1 MKNYFLLEVGVE
13 ELPSRFV
20 ESTLTQI
27 KENLEKSLKENRVEF
42 ENIEKYGTPR
52 RLTFVINNICD
63 KQSDLEEELKGP
75 SKKISVDADGNFTKP
90 ALGFMKSKG
99 LDEANVYFK
108 QVGKDEY
115 LFGTLKQ
122 EGQATS
128 EVLKEIVPAAIK
140 GVTFPKAMRWGGK
153 NMRFARPIRW
163 MVALLNDEVL
173 PINLEGIV
181 ASNITRGHRF
191 LGRNQIEVFSIEDY
205 FKQLSKN
212 SVVLDQNVR
221 KEAIKAQAEE
231 VAKSLGGEVEIED
244 DLLEEITYLVEYP
257 TAFYGEFNADYV
269 KLPKEV
275 VTTPMKY
282 LWCSFIGVVTTSMKY
297 LWCSFIEVVTT
308 PMKEHQ
314 RYFPVSKDGK
324 LLPYFIAVR
333 NGDKNGIE
341 TVKAGNEKVLE
352 ARLADALFFYDEDIK
367 KPLESFVEN
376 LKTVVFQAKLGTV
389 YDKTLRIEKLASD
402 IINNLDEKEALN
414 DTLRAAKLCKADLV
428 TNMVF
433 EFTEL
438 QGVMGREYAKVSGE
452 NDDVAQAIF
461 EHYLPRFAGD
471 ILPQT
476 KAGIALSIADK
487 LDSIAGFF
495 AIGIK
500 PSGSQDP
507 YALRRQALGILSIL
521 LDQKLDINLEQLI
534 SDALDNYSH
543 LAFDKAEV
551 TSQIMDFFIERIK
564 NLFKDLGIRYDVIDA
579 VLSSNLNSI
588 SDIHTR
594 AVELN
599 NWLQKE
605 ELVEMLTAFNR
616 VSTLAQ
622 KAESDR
628 VEESLLKEDAEI
640 KLNAGFKEIKAQVE
654 GFLANKEYNKA
665 LDAFASI
672 KPLVDNLFDNVMI
685 MDKDEAVKEN
695 RLGLL
700 KQIYDTMLT
709 ICDLSKIVYK

>member
-275 VTTPMKY
+275 VTTPM
-282 LWCSFIGVVTTSMKY
+282 
-297 LWCSFIEVVTT
+297 
-308 PMKEHQ
+308 
-314 RYFPVSKDGK
+314 
-324 LLPYFIAVR
+324 
-333 NGDKNGIE
+333 
-341 TVKAGNEKVLE
+341 
-352 ARLADALFFYDEDIK
+352 
-367 KPLESFVEN
+367 
-376 LKTVVFQAKLGTV
+376 
-389 YDKTLRIEKLASD
+389 
-402 IINNLDEKEALN
+402 
-414 DTLRAAKLCKADLV
+414 
-428 TNMVF
+428 
-433 EFTEL
+433 
-438 QGVMGREYAKVSGE
+438 
-452 NDDVAQAIF
+452 
-461 EHYLPRFAGD
+461 
-471 ILPQT
+471 
-476 KAGIALSIADK
+476 
-487 LDSIAGFF
+487 
-495 AIGIK
+495 
-500 PSGSQDP
+500 
-507 YALRRQALGILSIL
+507 
-521 LDQKLDINLEQLI
+521 
-534 SDALDNYSH
+534 
-543 LAFDKAEV
+543 
-551 TSQIMDFFIERIK
+551 
-564 NLFKDLGIRYDVIDA
+564 
-579 VLSSNLNSI
+579 
-588 SDIHTR
+588 
-594 AVELN
+594 
-599 NWLQKE
+599 
-605 ELVEMLTAFNR
+605 
-616 VSTLAQ
+616 
-622 KAESDR
+622 
-628 VEESLLKEDAEI
+628 
-640 KLNAGFKEIKAQVE
+640 
-654 GFLANKEYNKA
+654 
-665 LDAFASI
+665 
-672 KPLVDNLFDNVMI
+672 
-685 MDKDEAVKEN
+685 
-695 RLGLL
+695 
-700 KQIYDTMLT
+700 
-709 ICDLSKIVYK
+709 